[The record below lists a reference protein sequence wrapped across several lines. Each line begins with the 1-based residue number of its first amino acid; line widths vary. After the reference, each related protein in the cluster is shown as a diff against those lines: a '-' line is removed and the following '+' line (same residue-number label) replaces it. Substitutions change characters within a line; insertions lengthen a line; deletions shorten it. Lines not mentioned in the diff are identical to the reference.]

1 MITNPIPLVS
11 LMHTFI
17 LGLHGGMYIYF
28 DLFFCALMLVEA
40 VLDRNIYRV
49 FFS

>member
-1 MITNPIPLVS
+1 MYLS

-28 DLFFCALMLVEA
+28 DLFFLYIDVGRSGIRWKHL
-40 VLDRNIYRV
+40 Y
-49 FFS
+49 